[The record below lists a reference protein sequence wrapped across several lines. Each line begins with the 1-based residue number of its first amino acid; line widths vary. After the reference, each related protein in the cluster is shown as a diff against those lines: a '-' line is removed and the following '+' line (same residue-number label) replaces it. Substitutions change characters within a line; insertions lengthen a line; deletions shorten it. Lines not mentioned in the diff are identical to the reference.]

1 MARPRKFNET
11 DILEKATALF
21 VRHGYTA
28 TSLSMLMD
36 ATGLQKGSI
45 YAAFTSKEELFKR
58 CLSHYMNRKY
68 EAVQR
73 LPEECRDGFQA
84 LETYIRREL
93 YLGAESDEDPHA
105 KGCLIVNSMIEN
117 APDNEDI
124 KTLLL
129 QQNERLAHALDQ
141 VICQAQGEGHLRL
154 DMPPEDIAQLITTF
168 ISGMHVYV
176 RCNMSQSDIRERWK
190 VFSKSIARQAQ

>member
-11 DILEKATALF
+11 DILEKATTLF
-21 VRHGYTA
+21 VKHGYTA
-28 TSLSMLMD
+28 TSLSMLMA

-45 YAAFTSKEELFKR
+45 YGAFNSKEELFKK
-58 CLSHYMNRKY
+58 CLIHYMDRKY
-68 EAVQR
+68 DAVQR

-84 LETYIRREL
+84 LETYIKREL
-93 YLGAESDEDPHA
+93 YIGAEDGTDPHA

-124 KTLLL
+124 KALLL

-176 RCNMSQSDIRERWK
+176 RCNMPQDDIREQRK
-190 VFSKSIARQAQ
+190 LFFKSICSAPQ